1 MRVFYGLGV
10 RIMYALM
17 WCAHFFHPKAKKWI
31 DGRKTPIPSLPKD
44 KVVYWFHCASLGEF
58 DQGLPIMNE
67 LKEKNPSIFL
77 VVTFFSPSGMDN
89 YHKRD
94 HKADLVLYLPLD
106 TKRKAQNFIEKI
118 HPEKVFFVKYEFWYN
133 HLKAARRFGAKIY
146 GVSSLFRPSHRFFK
160 WYGGF
165 FRKALALFDHFFC
178 QDQRSLD
185 LLKSIGIS
193 QSSVTGDSRYDRMIA
208 VRDKN
213 EPNPNIEAFI
223 GQEKVLLLGSSWP
236 VEEELFKD
244 AISSIQND
252 WKVIIAPHDISEN
265 HIQSIEKI
273 YPNSSCRYTL
283 EIDINKRILIVDT
296 IGQLTS
302 AYRYATVAY
311 VGGGFTGK
319 LHNILEPGA
328 FGVPVLIGPKHERFP
343 EAELFI
349 SRKCAQVIT
358 DADSFKSGLAF
369 LNAQKEFISQELNAI
384 FQENSGTA
392 TKICASID

>member
-31 DGRKTPIPSLPKD
+31 LGRKSPIPTLPKD
-44 KVVYWFHCASLGEF
+44 KLVYWFHCASLGEF
-58 DQGLPIMNE
+58 DQGLPIMNK

-106 TKRKAQNFIEKI
+106 TKRKAQNFIDKI

-133 HLKAARRFGAKIY
+133 HLKAARRSGAKIY

-193 QSSVTGDSRYDRMIA
+193 QTSVTGDSRYDRMIA

-213 EPNPNIEAFI
+213 EPNPKIETFI
-223 GQEKVLLLGSSWP
+223 GHDKVLLLGSSWQ

-244 AISSIQND
+244 AIIVIQNE
-252 WKVIIAPHDISEN
+252 WKIIIAPHDISEN

-273 YPNSSCRYTL
+273 FTNSSCRYTQ
-283 EIDINKRILIVDT
+283 EIDVNKRILIVDT

-369 LNAQKEFISQELNAI
+369 LNGQKEFISKELTTI
-384 FQENSGTA
+384 FQENAGTA
-392 TKICASID
+392 TKICASIN

>member
-10 RIMYALM
+10 RILFALM

-31 DGRKTPIPSLPKD
+31 DGRKSPIPLLPKE

-67 LKEKNPSIFL
+67 LKEKNPALFL

-89 YHKRD
+89 FHKRD

-118 HPEKVFFVKYEFWYN
+118 HPQKVFFVKYEFWYN
-133 HLKAARRFGAKIY
+133 HLKAARRSGAKIY

-193 QSSVTGDSRYDRMIA
+193 QASVTGDSRYDRMIA

-213 EPNPNIEAFI
+213 EPNPKIEAFI
-223 GQEKVLLLGSSWP
+223 GLEKVLLLGSSWI

-244 AISSIQND
+244 AILSIQNN

-273 YPNSSCRYTL
+273 FPNTSCRYTQ
-283 EIDINKRILIVDT
+283 EIDVTKRILIVDT

-328 FGVPVLIGPKHERFP
+328 FGVPVLIGPKYERFP
-343 EAELFI
+343 EAELFM

-358 DADSFKSGLAF
+358 DSESFKSGLAI
-369 LNAQKEFISQELNAI
+369 LNSQKEIISQELGSI
-384 FQENSGTA
+384 FKENSGTA
-392 TKICASID
+392 LKICTSID

>member
-17 WCAHFFHPKAKKWI
+17 WCVHFFHPKAKKWI
-31 DGRKTPIPSLPKD
+31 LGRKTAIPTLPKD
-44 KVVYWFHCASLGEF
+44 KFVYWFHCASLGEF
-58 DQGLPIMNE
+58 DQGLPIMNK

-106 TKRKAQNFIEKI
+106 TKSKAQNFIDRI

-133 HLKAARRFGAKIY
+133 HLKAARRSGAKIY

-178 QDQRSLD
+178 QDQRSFD

-193 QSSVTGDSRYDRMIA
+193 QASVTGDSRYDRMIA

-244 AISSIQND
+244 AISSIQNE
-252 WKVIIAPHDISEN
+252 WKIIIAPHDISEN

-273 YPNSSCRYTL
+273 FPNSSCRYTQ

>member
-17 WCAHFFHPKAKKWI
+17 WCVHFFHPKAKKWI
-31 DGRKTPIPSLPKD
+31 LGRKTAIPTLSKD

-58 DQGLPIMNE
+58 DQGLPIMNK

-106 TKRKAQNFIEKI
+106 TKSKAQNFIDRI

-133 HLKAARRFGAKIY
+133 HLKAARRSGAKIY

-178 QDQRSLD
+178 QDQRSFD

-193 QSSVTGDSRYDRMIA
+193 QASVTGDSRYDRMIA

-213 EPNPNIEAFI
+213 EPNPKIEAFI

-244 AISSIQND
+244 AISSIQNE
-252 WKVIIAPHDISEN
+252 WKIIIAPHDISEN

-273 YPNSSCRYTL
+273 FPNSSCRYTQ

-296 IGQLTS
+296 IGQLTN